1 MTANEKRAFQDE
13 LGEVTAKIAA
23 QRNLYGY
30 HNLVISFTHNPYLN
44 FETVHMKD
52 H

>member
-23 QRNLYGY
+23 QRNQESGE
-30 HNLVISFTHNPYLN
+30 VF
-44 FETVHMKD
+44 K
-52 H
+52 